1 MTHPMNLRKRS
12 ATGMSS
18 SPSGAKRAKTVSKK
32 GKRASKVTAPVSQKT
47 AQKRGRSKTTE
58 DDVDLANYIKSP
70 VSGAWILW
78 GGPAFRKLTRAQQEE
93 AKSTMKPRPRR
104 SKSRSRSRS
113 RSRLEKRETLKEKP
127 ITREQVEGIL
137 AQKTARIED
146 LEETLDR
153 TTQPHLRRKLQAQI
167 EAQRAGTARYSP
179 TRGWAARAPRPGKP
193 RERLYSACGPDAFLL
208 PNKQQPGKSK
218 FPIAAK
224 CGTGT
229 EGMCDCKIDCGG
241 VQAAYNRARQY
252 KYDNVAAASQK
263 ILSNVCRK

>member
-12 ATGMSS
+12 ATGLSS
-18 SPSGAKRAKTVSKK
+18 SPSGAKKA
-32 GKRASKVTAPVSQKT
+32 KVTPKQRTTAPKVTRPVSQKT
-47 AQKRGRSKTTE
+47 AEKRGRSATATKG
-58 DDVDLANYIKSP
+58 DVELAMYVKSP

-78 GGPAFRKLTRAQQEE
+78 DGPAFQKLTRAQQEE
-93 AKSTMKPRPRR
+93 AKSTMKQRPRR

-113 RSRLEKRETLKEKP
+113 RLETREALKKKP
-127 ITREQVEGIL
+127 ITRQQVEDIL

-167 EAQRAGTARYSP
+167 EAQRAGTARYAP
-179 TRGWAARAPRPGKP
+179 TRGWAARAPKPGKA

-208 PNKQQPGKSK
+208 PNKEQRGKSK

-252 KYDNVAAASQK
+252 KYDNVAAAAQE
-263 ILSNVCRK
+263 ILQNVCRK